1 MRLEFFDILATD
13 LPVVFCGINPSTQA
27 AKSGQNFGSPSN
39 RFWKTLHLAGF
50 TPFQI
55 AASEDRQIL
64 RYGCGITAAAPRATP
79 TAAHLSRAE
88 LKQADD
94 GLRTKID
101 HFRPHTVA
109 FLGKAAYA
117 AIRAV
122 PDLSWGPQSEPYG
135 GASVWVL
142 PNPSGLNRAF
152 SLSQLI
158 EAYRTLRLAREDLFA
173 SWVIEER

>member
-1 MRLEFFDILATD
+1 MRLEYFDILAPG
-13 LPVVFCGINPSTQA
+13 LPVVFCGINPSTVA
-27 AKSGQNFGSPSN
+27 AKSGHNFGSPSN

-50 TPFQI
+50 TPAQL
-55 AASEDRQIL
+55 AATDDRQIL

-88 LKQADD
+88 LKRSDG
-94 GLRTKID
+94 GLRAKVD

-122 PDLSWGPQSEPYG
+122 PDVSWGSQADPYG
-135 GASVWVL
+135 AASVWIL

-152 SLSQLI
+152 SLSQLV
-158 EAYRTLRLAREDLFA
+158 EAYRALRLARADAFD
-173 SWVIEER
+173 SWAA